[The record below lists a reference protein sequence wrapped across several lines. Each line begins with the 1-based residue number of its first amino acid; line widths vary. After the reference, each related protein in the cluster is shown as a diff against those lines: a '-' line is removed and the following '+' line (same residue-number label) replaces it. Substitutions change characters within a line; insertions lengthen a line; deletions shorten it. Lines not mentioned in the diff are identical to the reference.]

1 MSNTRIERD
10 SMGELQVPAEA
21 LYGAQTQRAVN
32 NFPISHLRMP
42 AQFIR
47 ALILAK
53 AAAAK
58 ANVELKQLS
67 EAQGKAIVDAAQGLL
82 EGDFMQHFPVD
93 IFQTGSG
100 TSSNMNANEV
110 IATLASRLLGEPVNP
125 NDHVNCGQSS
135 NDIIPTTIH
144 VSAALVLHEQ
154 TLPALLH
161 LVQVVE
167 HKAEEVHRFV
177 KTGRTHLMDAMP
189 VRMSQV
195 LNGWAQQLKAN
206 IGHLQDLLPSL
217 QALAQGGTAVGTG
230 INAHPEFAARFSQQL
245 SSLTHVQF
253 TPGKNLFALI
263 GSQDT
268 AVAVSGQLK
277 TTAVSLMKIAND
289 LRWMNSGPLA
299 GLGEIELEGLQ
310 PGSSI
315 MPGKV
320 NPVIPEATAM
330 VAAQVIGNDTV
341 ITIAGLIVGLV
352 QADQGRVLIDD
363 LDVSHQP
370 MHGRAQAGIGY
381 LPQEA
386 SIFRK
391 LSVSDNIM
399 AILETRKELDRAGRK
414 KELESLLQEFHI
426 NHIRDNLGMSL
437 SGGERRRVEIA
448 RALATAPKFILLD
461 EPFAGVDPISVGD
474 IKQIIHHLKA
484 KGIGVLIT
492 DHNVRETLDICET
505 AYIVND
511 GQLIAEGDSATIL
524 ANELVKEVYLGHEF
538 RL

>member
-32 NFPISHLRMP
+32 NFPISHQRMP

-58 ANVELKQLS
+58 VNVELKQLS

-161 LVQVVE
+161 LVQVIE

-341 ITIAGLIVGLV
+341 ITIAGQSGNFELNVMLPIIAQNLLGSLELLANSSRLLADKAIASFKVNEAKLKEALSRNPILV
-352 QADQGRVLIDD
+352 TALNPIIGYQKAAEIAKKAYQQGRPVIDVALEHTD
-363 LDVSHQP
+363 LPRSQ
-370 MHGRAQAGIGY
+370 
-381 LPQEA
+381 
-386 SIFRK
+386 
-391 LSVSDNIM
+391 
-399 AILETRKELDRAGRK
+399 LE
-414 KELESLLQEFHI
+414 
-426 NHIRDNLGMSL
+426 
-437 SGGERRRVEIA
+437 
-448 RALATAPKFILLD
+448 ILLD
-461 EPFAGVDPISVGD
+461 PEKLTAG
-474 IKQIIHHLKA
+474 
-484 KGIGVLIT
+484 GV
-492 DHNVRETLDICET
+492 
-505 AYIVND
+505 
-511 GQLIAEGDSATIL
+511 
-524 ANELVKEVYLGHEF
+524 
-538 RL
+538 